1 MSALQ
6 SIEDIERI
14 TEECAKQIQDQGQ
27 RLSGI
32 KRPRLSESE
41 VAPMA
46 APAPAL
52 PSVAAVQPVLYNVDA
67 YTGLGILNSMI
78 NSKIGLF
85 MKSITSDINSFIS
98 SLITINQNINQE
110 LDKKC
115 KEIADLKVE
124 IAALN
129 EKNAKLE
136 EWKKTMQ
143 ALLKSDD

>member
-1 MSALQ
+1 MSSSE
-6 SIEDIERI
+6 SIEEIERI
-14 TEECAKQIQDQGQ
+14 TEECAKQVQDQGQ

-67 YTGLGILNSMI
+67 YTGLGILNGML
-78 NSKIGLF
+78 NSKMGSF
-85 MKSITSDINSFIS
+85 MKAITTDINSFIS
-98 SLITINQNINQE
+98 SLITINHNVNQE
-110 LDKKC
+110 LDKQN
-115 KEIADLKVE
+115 KEIADLKIE
-124 IAALN
+124 IATLN